1 MQKIWNRIEARE
13 LVFKDFREDISM
25 TTEYLGM
32 QIKKQSI
39 LNSVNTPLFPRIKS
53 ERSRSTTYVE
63 KGMVSW
69 EDSSISI
76 SGQIIFSLKSALF
89 FKL

>member
-39 LNSVNTPLFPRIKS
+39 LNSVNTPLFPRIKC